1 MFTLTTSVQYYIE
14 YSSLPCSSMLLQMA
28 RFPFCFKLN
37 NIPLCIHLLL
47 GKKALTN
54 LDSILKKQRHYF
66 ADKGP
71 SCQSYVFSSSHVW
84 MWELDH
90 KKSRVPKNWCF
101 CTVVLEKT
109 ESPLDCKGIK
119 PVDPKGNQSWIFI
132 GRTDA
137 EAPIL
142 WPPDAK
148 NWLIGKD
155 SDAGKDWGQKEKG
168 TTEAEMVGWH
178 HQLDGHEFEQAPGVL
193 QSGKP
198 GVLQSMG
205 LQGVRPDWAT
215 ELTHCVYI
223 PHFLYEGKP
232 LWTLVLAMF
241 F

>member
-1 MFTLTTSVQYYIE
+1 
-14 YSSLPCSSMLLQMA
+14 MA
-28 RFPFCFKLN
+28 RFPSCLKLN

-54 LDSILKKQRHYF
+54 LDSMLKSRDITLLTKVCLVK
-66 ADKGP
+66 A
-71 SCQSYVFSSSHVW
+71 VFSSSHVW

-101 CTVVLEKT
+101 CTVVLENT

-119 PVDPKGNQSWIFI
+119 PVNPKGNQSWIFI

-178 HQLDGHEFEQAPGVL
+178 HRLDGHEFEQAPGVL

-215 ELTHCVYI
+215 D
-223 PHFLYEGKP
+223 P
-232 LWTLVLAMF
+232 LCIHTTFSLWG
-241 F
+241 